1 MQLPKGYLIAI
12 GGAEDKGEEDKWRG
26 KKPNFF
32 EQGILKQIVEL
43 AGKKGT
49 PKIEVITTA
58 TSIPDEVA
66 QSYKRAFKKLGIDQ
80 IGHLKLLTRED
91 GDNKKYLERLEKSN
105 CILFSGGDQL
115 RLCSILGGTTFIDM
129 VKEKYMDEHFVIAGT
144 SAGAAAMSNTMIC
157 GGNPN
162 KAFMKGEVE
171 LNIGFGFIQSV
182 IIDTHFDARGRFGRL
197 VQAIAAQPGAI
208 GVGLDEDT
216 AVLVEKGSRMR
227 AIGSSCVVVVDGSHV
242 KCNNIADVHEGSP
255 LSISNVQVH
264 VMARE
269 DMFHLQSREFTA
281 ATHFFQ
287 ES

>member
-66 QSYKRAFKKLGIDQ
+66 QSYKRAFKKLGIEQ

-91 GDNKKYLERLEKSN
+91 GDNKKNLERLEKSN

-129 VKEKYMDEHFVIAGT
+129 VKEKYLDEHFVIAGT

-197 VQAIAAQPGAI
+197 IQAIAAQPGSI

-216 AVLVEKGSRMR
+216 AVLIEKGSKMK
-227 AIGSSCVVVVDGSHV
+227 AIGSSSVVVVDGSNV
-242 KCNNIADVHEGSP
+242 KCNNIADIYEGAP

-269 DMFHLQSREFTA
+269 DSFHLHSREFTA